1 MRDVLKRSLGF
12 RDTKTIGARS
22 RRLRLGDARNHRG
35 VHLALGHGIEMPI
48 NLTRG
53 HGAGGKDSRA
63 NEGPAVEVESR
74 RSDLLLGCVIWIFQS
89 RVASAAQVLFHG

>member
-35 VHLALGHGIEMPI
+35 VHLALGHGVERPI

-63 NEGPAVEVESR
+63 NEGPAVGSR
-74 RSDLLLGCVIWIFQS
+74 SRASDTPPRRGIWIFQ
-89 RVASAAQVLFHG
+89 AYGACGAQGLMY